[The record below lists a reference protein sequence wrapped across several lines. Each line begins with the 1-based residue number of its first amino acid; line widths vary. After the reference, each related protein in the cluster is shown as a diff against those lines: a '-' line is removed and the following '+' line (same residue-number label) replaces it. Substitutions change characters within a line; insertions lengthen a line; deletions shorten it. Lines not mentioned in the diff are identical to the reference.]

1 MSAAIATA
9 SRDDKPSSTIGMDSS
24 IESGDCPVALP
35 TQLRIHCRI
44 SGTVMFVRAGAFDCG
59 VPSAL
64 GEVSAELVSISV
76 ILVRDHLD
84 SPAKAVGDATPRRR
98 LPLR

>member
-9 SRDDKPSSTIGMDSS
+9 SRDDKPSSTIGVNSS

-44 SGTVMFVRAGAFDCG
+44 SGTVMVVRAGAFECG
-59 VPSAL
+59 VLLTL
-64 GEVSAELVSISV
+64 GAESVSISV
-76 ILVRDHLD
+76 IVVRGQFD

-98 LPLR
+98 LLLM